1 MINLVGELKLMKEL
15 NIKPNFSDLQR
26 KYDIDRHTIKKI
38 YDNGGIIERKR
49 RKLGSKWDEYLEE
62 ILKIMNKP
70 GTSKVAA
77 YHYLENKHRVLPG
90 NYNSFKAYT
99 YNNGIKSVKTQK
111 AHVLYE
117 SDPGELLQFDW
128 KENLKLTLANKE
140 VVNFNVFS
148 ATLAYSREHVFIFSY
163 NKGLDDFKRC
173 IIQSFYKLG
182 GTTKYA
188 LTDNMSAIVSIRNG
202 KRNIN
207 AQVSQLMKDLNVKL
221 KLAKIKTPET
231 KGKVENSNKFMN
243 WLRPY
248 DNELKSV
255 DELIDVIENIITRQ
269 ANNQIN
275 QGTNIPPAI
284 LFAKEKEYLSP
295 IGNHNLLNE
304 HLNEH
309 YRQTVPS
316 TLLINIKGQ
325 RYSLPKRYIGKTVD
339 IYPIEDK
346 IYIYSNSTL
355 IATHTITQNKIN
367 YEYLHYKEAL
377 SDNISDS
384 SDIEKMAIDNLNK
397 LARLGGKI

>member
-1 MINLVGELKLMKEL
+1 
-15 NIKPNFSDLQR
+15 
-26 KYDIDRHTIKKI
+26 
-38 YDNGGIIERKR
+38 
-49 RKLGSKWDEYLEE
+49 
-62 ILKIMNKP
+62 
-70 GTSKVAA
+70 
-77 YHYLENKHRVLPG
+77 
-90 NYNSFKAYT
+90 
-99 YNNGIKSVKTQK
+99 
-111 AHVLYE
+111 
-117 SDPGELLQFDW
+117 
-128 KENLKLTLANKE
+128 
-140 VVNFNVFS
+140 
-148 ATLAYSREHVFIFSY
+148 
-163 NKGLDDFKRC
+163 
-173 IIQSFYKLG
+173 
-182 GTTKYA
+182 
-188 LTDNMSAIVSIRNG
+188 
-202 KRNIN
+202 
-207 AQVSQLMKDLNVKL
+207 
-221 KLAKIKTPET
+221 
-231 KGKVENSNKFMN
+231 MN